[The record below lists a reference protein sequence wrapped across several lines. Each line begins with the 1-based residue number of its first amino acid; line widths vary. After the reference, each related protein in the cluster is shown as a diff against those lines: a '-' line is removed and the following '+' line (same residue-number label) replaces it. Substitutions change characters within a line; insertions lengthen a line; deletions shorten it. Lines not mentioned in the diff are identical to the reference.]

1 MIEAITFLVIA
12 GLIAICMLIL
22 IGDWM
27 RRRFIDWREKRDR
40 RIRDKPQ
47 SDPRTTRHRNYAVG
61 REAK

>member
-12 GLIAICMLIL
+12 GLIAVCMLIL

-27 RRRFIDWREKRDR
+27 RRAYIEWRERRDM

-47 SDPRTTRHRNYAVG
+47 MDPRSARHRNYAVG